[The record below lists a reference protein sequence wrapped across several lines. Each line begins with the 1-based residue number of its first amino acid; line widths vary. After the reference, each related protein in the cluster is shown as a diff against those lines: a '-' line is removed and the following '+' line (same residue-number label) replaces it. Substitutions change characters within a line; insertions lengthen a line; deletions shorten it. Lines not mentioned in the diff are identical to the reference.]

1 MRGARPAMRQ
11 RLPRHAAGDFHA
23 LV

>member
-11 RLPRHAAGDFHA
+11 GLPRHAAGDFHA